1 MTSAEYIS
9 ELKECLQGE
18 VSAQIIQETV
28 DYYGQYI
35 IREVN
40 SGKTEEQV
48 IQELGSA
55 RLIAKSIIDA
65 QAGAGR
71 KEEAWRE
78 EAKRQEERENRHF
91 HAGVNEKGQFDV
103 QYGKFSFN
111 SWYGKLLLIL
121 AAILVV
127 ALIIAAIV
135 GFVMLSWYLLP
146 VIAVVVLVL
155 IFVIIFVNI
164 GRKH

>member
-18 VSAQIIQETV
+18 VSSQVIQETV
-28 DYYGQYI
+28 DYYGEYI

-65 QAGAGR
+65 QAGAAH
-71 KEEAWRE
+71 KEEAWRQE
-78 EAKRQEERENRHF
+78 TKRQEERDNKHF

-121 AAILVV
+121 AAIIVVALVV
-127 ALIIAAIV
+127 AAII
-135 GFVMLSWYLLP
+135 GFFMLSWYLLP
-146 VIAVVVLVL
+146 VIAVIVLVL
-155 IFVIIFVNI
+155 AFVIIFINI
-164 GRKH
+164 GRKR

>member
-9 ELKECLQGE
+9 ELKEYLQGD
-18 VSAQIIQETV
+18 VPPQVIQETV

-48 IQELGSA
+48 IRELGPA

-65 QAGAGR
+65 QAGAAR
-71 KEEAWRE
+71 KEEAYQQ
-78 EAKRQEERENRHF
+78 EAKRKEEREDKHF
-91 HAGVNEKGQFDV
+91 RTGVNDKGQFDV

-121 AAILVV
+121 AAIIVVALVV
-127 ALIIAAIV
+127 AIV
-135 GFVMLSWYLLP
+135 IGVVMLSWYLLP
-146 VIAVVVLVL
+146 VIAVALLVL
-155 IFVIIFVNI
+155 LFGIIFINI
-164 GRKH
+164 ARKR